1 MLTEQKLKDK
11 RYRKTEEAIV
21 GAFFLAQDNLNP
33 KKIIKVANISR
44 ATLYRHHKSVYNVV
58 TDYKEYIT
66 RKYASTINKSINR
79 GATLRQI
86 FQRTLVFIIANRKII
101 TFIQKFGDQSVIE
114 SMLYT
119 LEPRVIDSHKVDP
132 GEMCD
137 IYVKETSAIIESWFS
152 QGAHPTQFTAVIS
165 KLTYLTDTAKSHLGK
180 ICSAH
185 VLQ

>member
-66 RKYASTINKSINR
+66 IQYEATIKEKI
-79 GATLRQI
+79 LRQ
-86 FQRTLVFIIANRKII
+86 
-101 TFIQKFGDQSVIE
+101 
-114 SMLYT
+114 Y
-119 LEPRVIDSHKVDP
+119 
-132 GEMCD
+132 
-137 IYVKETSAIIESWFS
+137 
-152 QGAHPTQFTAVIS
+152 
-165 KLTYLTDTAKSHLGK
+165 
-180 ICSAH
+180 
-185 VLQ
+185 